1 MHGADKE
8 SATSVPAGWLEAAGR
23 NIMLTVRALCLAIS
37 MLVLASCGSEPDRIL
52 ATLNIPPGMRAVSIL
67 VQQDISIAPGDHV
80 DVLIIGKEER
90 RIVLQNVEVV
100 TRDENVVQFIVT
112 LEDARLIMQA
122 GERGQFKLRQN
133 Y

>member
-1 MHGADKE
+1 
-8 SATSVPAGWLEAAGR
+8 
-23 NIMLTVRALCLAIS
+23 MLTVRALCLAIS
-37 MLVLASCGSEPDRIL
+37 MLVLASCGSEPDRIV

-80 DVLIIGKEER
+80 DVLIIGKEES

-112 LEDARLIMQA
+112 LEDARLVMQA